1 MFHFPHL
8 PTKKTSHR
16 KYFSFFLVIVL
27 SATIIGTHFT
37 YPVINESYQTSLLSK
52 MEHAKNFEE
61 FCNSLFCYVITSD
74 TVTTAYTVENPA
86 AYDIPSLIPD
96 LTSFSYKSY
105 QNSFQSSDY
114 TNNLI
119 TRTLNSFDSSSLSD
133 KEQLTYNLLKNTLSL
148 NSKLNNYPYYSE
160 LLGSSTGI
168 QASLPITLG
177 EYPLHSKNDIQTYF
191 QLIKQ
196 VPDYFNDVI
205 EYENERE
212 SLHLLSK
219 ECIYPG
225 TFQSLSTILEGLKGE
240 DNAFIDTF
248 NERIQQIPELTKKQQ
263 NDYRNKNKHYVET
276 YIIPAYESLYDYL
289 AAKSPSKMTPDENTS
304 YGLSNLPQG
313 KDYYTLLVKQS
324 TGSSKTPEEL
334 ITLTENTLKD
344 AIGNVVNTAMENPDL
359 YTYYCNNEAK
369 SYYENPQSIL
379 EALSLLMRT
388 DYPALSTT
396 PDYEIKN
403 VSDSLATSSSPAFY
417 MIPPIDNTRGETI
430 YINPL
435 FTNNENGNLFTTLA
449 HEGFPGHLYQTVYFN
464 NTNPNPIR
472 QILNYPGFVEGWA
485 TYVEL
490 NSYQYMEYPSS
501 MESLCKLYQG
511 DTIISLAISSRIDL
525 GVNYEN
531 WTLSDVKKFFEDNG
545 FNSYYANNLY
555 TYVVESPAN
564 YLSYFIGCLEI
575 QELKN
580 EYQLMHKDTFS
591 EKEFH
596 KKLLETGPC
605 DFDTLKKYILN

>member
-1 MFHFPHL
+1 MFYFPHF

-16 KYFSFFLVIVL
+16 KYFSFFLVIIL

-61 FCNSLFCYVITSD
+61 FCNSLFCYEITSD

-105 QNSFQSSDY
+105 QNSFRSSDY

-160 LLGSSTGI
+160 LLGSSTGV

-196 VPDYFNDVI
+196 VPDYFNDVM
-205 EYENERE
+205 EYEKERE

-248 NERIQQIPELTKKQQ
+248 NERIQQIPELTQKQQ
-263 NDYRNKNKHYVET
+263 NDYRNKNKHYVES

-289 AAKSPSKMTPDENTS
+289 SAKSPSKMTLDENTS
-304 YGLSNLPQG
+304 YGLSNFPQG

-334 ITLTENTLKD
+334 ITLTEHTLTE
-344 AIGNVVNTAMENPDL
+344 AIDNVVNTAMENPDL

-490 NSYQYMEYPSS
+490 NSYQYMDYPNS

-580 EYQLMHKDTFS
+580 EYQLMYKDTYS

>member
-61 FCNSLFCYVITSD
+61 FCNSLFCYEITSD

-531 WTLSDVKKFFEDNG
+531 WTLSDVKKFFKDNG

-575 QELKN
+575 QELKK
-580 EYQLMHKDTFS
+580 EYQLLHKDTYS

>member
-8 PTKKTSHR
+8 PTKKISHR

-61 FCNSLFCYVITSD
+61 FCNSLFCYEITSD

-86 AYDIPSLIPD
+86 VYDIPSLIPD

-334 ITLTENTLKD
+334 ITLTEDTLKD

>member
-61 FCNSLFCYVITSD
+61 FCNSLFCYEITSD

-263 NDYRNKNKHYVET
+263 NDYMNKNKHYVET

-289 AAKSPSKMTPDENTS
+289 AVKSPSKMTPDENTS

>member
-1 MFHFPHL
+1 MFYFPHF

-61 FCNSLFCYVITSD
+61 FCNSLFCYEITSD

-160 LLGSSTGI
+160 LLGSSTGV

-196 VPDYFNDVI
+196 VPDYFNDVM
-205 EYENERE
+205 EYEKERE

-334 ITLTENTLKD
+334 ITLTENTLKE

-359 YTYYCNNEAK
+359 YTYYCNNEVK

-531 WTLSDVKKFFEDNG
+531 WTLSDVKKFFENNG

-580 EYQLMHKDTFS
+580 EYQLMHKDTYS

>member
-61 FCNSLFCYVITSD
+61 FCNSLFCYEITSD

-119 TRTLNSFDSSSLSD
+119 TRTLNNFDSSSLSD

-263 NDYRNKNKHYVET
+263 NEYRNKNKHYVET

-575 QELKN
+575 QELKK
-580 EYQLMHKDTFS
+580 EYQLMHKDTYS

>member
-61 FCNSLFCYVITSD
+61 FCNSLFCYEITSD

-435 FTNNENGNLFTTLA
+435 FTNTENGNLFTTLA

-580 EYQLMHKDTFS
+580 EYQLMHKDTYS

>member
-27 SATIIGTHFT
+27 SATIIGTYFT

-61 FCNSLFCYVITSD
+61 FCNSLFCYEITSD

-289 AAKSPSKMTPDENTS
+289 AAKSPSKITPDENTS

-580 EYQLMHKDTFS
+580 EYQLMHKDTYS

>member
-1 MFHFPHL
+1 M
-8 PTKKTSHR
+8 
-16 KYFSFFLVIVL
+16 
-27 SATIIGTHFT
+27 
-37 YPVINESYQTSLLSK
+37 
-52 MEHAKNFEE
+52 
-61 FCNSLFCYVITSD
+61 
-74 TVTTAYTVENPA
+74 
-86 AYDIPSLIPD
+86 
-96 LTSFSYKSY
+96 
-105 QNSFQSSDY
+105 
-114 TNNLI
+114 
-119 TRTLNSFDSSSLSD
+119 
-133 KEQLTYNLLKNTLSL
+133 
-148 NSKLNNYPYYSE
+148 
-160 LLGSSTGI
+160 GSSTGI

>member
-61 FCNSLFCYVITSD
+61 FCNSLFCYEITSD

-133 KEQLTYNLLKNTLSL
+133 KEQLTYILLKNTLSL

-225 TFQSLSTILEGLKGE
+225 TFQSLTTILEGLKGE

-344 AIGNVVNTAMENPDL
+344 AIGNVVNTAMENPNL

>member
-61 FCNSLFCYVITSD
+61 FCNSLFCYEITSD

-580 EYQLMHKDTFS
+580 EYQLIHKDTYS

>member
-61 FCNSLFCYVITSD
+61 FCNSLFCYEITSD

-133 KEQLTYNLLKNTLSL
+133 KEQLTYILLKNTLSL

-225 TFQSLSTILEGLKGE
+225 TFQSLTTILEGLKGE

-263 NDYRNKNKHYVET
+263 NDYMNKNKHYVET

-417 MIPPIDNTRGETI
+417 IIPPIDNTRGETI

-580 EYQLMHKDTFS
+580 EYQLMHKDTYS

>member
-61 FCNSLFCYVITSD
+61 FCNSLFCYEITSD

-531 WTLSDVKKFFEDNG
+531 WTLSDVKKFFKDNG

-580 EYQLMHKDTFS
+580 EYQLMHKDTYS

>member
-61 FCNSLFCYVITSD
+61 FCNSLFCYEITSD

-263 NDYRNKNKHYVET
+263 NDYMNKNKHYVET

>member
-61 FCNSLFCYVITSD
+61 FCNSLFCYEITSD

-435 FTNNENGNLFTTLA
+435 FTNTENGNLFTTLA

-575 QELKN
+575 QELKK
-580 EYQLMHKDTFS
+580 EYQLMHKDTYS

>member
-1 MFHFPHL
+1 MFYFPHF

-16 KYFSFFLVIVL
+16 KYFSFFLVIIL

-61 FCNSLFCYVITSD
+61 FCNSLFCYEITSD

-105 QNSFQSSDY
+105 QNSFRSSDY

-160 LLGSSTGI
+160 LLGSSTGV

-196 VPDYFNDVI
+196 VPDYFNDVM
-205 EYENERE
+205 EYEKERE

-248 NERIQQIPELTKKQQ
+248 NERIQQIPELTQKQQ

-289 AAKSPSKMTPDENTS
+289 AAKSSSKMTLDENTS
-304 YGLSNLPQG
+304 YGLSNFPQG
-313 KDYYTLLVKQS
+313 KNYYTLLVKQS
-324 TGSSKTPEEL
+324 TGSSKTPDEL
-334 ITLTENTLKD
+334 ITLTENTLKET
-344 AIGNVVNTAMENPDL
+344 IGNVINTAMENPDL

-490 NSYQYMEYPSS
+490 NSYQYMDYPKS

-580 EYQLMHKDTFS
+580 EYQLMYKDTYS

>member
-1 MFHFPHL
+1 MFYFPHF

-16 KYFSFFLVIVL
+16 KYFSFFLIIIL

-61 FCNSLFCYVITSD
+61 FCNSLFCYEITSD

-105 QNSFQSSDY
+105 QNSFRSSDY

-133 KEQLTYNLLKNTLSL
+133 KEQLTYDLLKNTLSL

-160 LLGSSTGI
+160 LLGSSTGV

-196 VPDYFNDVI
+196 VPDYFNDVM
-205 EYENERE
+205 EYEKERE

-248 NERIQQIPELTKKQQ
+248 NERIQQIPELTQKQQ

-289 AAKSPSKMTPDENTS
+289 AAKSSSKMTLDENTS
-304 YGLSNLPQG
+304 YGLSNFPQG
-313 KDYYTLLVKQS
+313 KNYYTLLVKQS
-324 TGSSKTPEEL
+324 TGSSKTPDEL
-334 ITLTENTLKD
+334 ITLTENTLKET
-344 AIGNVVNTAMENPDL
+344 IGNVINTAMENPDL

-490 NSYQYMEYPSS
+490 NSYQYMDYPNS

-580 EYQLMHKDTFS
+580 EYQLMYKDTYS

>member
-1 MFHFPHL
+1 MFNFPHF

-16 KYFSFFLVIVL
+16 KYFSFFLVIIL

-61 FCNSLFCYVITSD
+61 FCNSLFCYEITSD
-74 TVTTAYTVENPA
+74 TVTTAYTIENPA

-105 QNSFQSSDY
+105 QNRFRSSDY

-160 LLGSSTGI
+160 LLGSSTGV

-196 VPDYFNDVI
+196 VPDYFNDVM
-205 EYENERE
+205 EYEKERE

-248 NERIQQIPELTKKQQ
+248 NERIQQIPELTQKQQ

-289 AAKSPSKMTPDENTS
+289 AAKSSSKMTLDENTS
-304 YGLSNLPQG
+304 YGLSNFPQG
-313 KDYYTLLVKQS
+313 KNYYTLLVKQS
-324 TGSSKTPEEL
+324 TGSSKTPDEL
-334 ITLTENTLKD
+334 ITLTENTLKET
-344 AIGNVVNTAMENPDL
+344 IGNVINTAMENPDL

-490 NSYQYMEYPSS
+490 NSYQYMDYPNS

-580 EYQLMHKDTFS
+580 EYQLMYKDTYS

>member
-61 FCNSLFCYVITSD
+61 FCNSLFCYEITSD

-334 ITLTENTLKD
+334 ITLTENTLKE

-359 YTYYCNNEAK
+359 YTYYCNNEVK

-531 WTLSDVKKFFEDNG
+531 WTLSDVKKFFENNG

-580 EYQLMHKDTFS
+580 EYQLMHKDTYS

>member
-61 FCNSLFCYVITSD
+61 FCNSLFCYEITSD

-531 WTLSDVKKFFEDNG
+531 WTLSDVKKFFENNG

-580 EYQLMHKDTFS
+580 EYQLMHKDTYS

>member
-61 FCNSLFCYVITSD
+61 FCNSLFCYEITSD

-263 NDYRNKNKHYVET
+263 NDYMNKNKHYVET

-344 AIGNVVNTAMENPDL
+344 AIGNVVNTAMENPNL

-435 FTNNENGNLFTTLA
+435 FTNTENGNLFTTLA

-490 NSYQYMEYPSS
+490 NTYQYMEYPSS

-575 QELKN
+575 QELKK
-580 EYQLMHKDTFS
+580 EYQLMHKDTYS

>member
-61 FCNSLFCYVITSD
+61 FCNSLFCYEITSD

-263 NDYRNKNKHYVET
+263 NAYMNKNKHYVET

-417 MIPPIDNTRGETI
+417 MIPPIDNTKGETI

-435 FTNNENGNLFTTLA
+435 FTNTENGNLFTTLA

>member
-61 FCNSLFCYVITSD
+61 FCNSLFCYEITSD

-86 AYDIPSLIPD
+86 AYDIPSLIHD

-435 FTNNENGNLFTTLA
+435 FTNTENGNLFTTLA

-575 QELKN
+575 QELKK
-580 EYQLMHKDTFS
+580 EYQLMHKDTYS

>member
-61 FCNSLFCYVITSD
+61 FCNSLFCYEITSD

-263 NDYRNKNKHYVET
+263 NDYMNKNKHYVET

-403 VSDSLATSSSPAFY
+403 VSDSLTTSSSPAFY

-435 FTNNENGNLFTTLA
+435 FTNTENGNLFTTLA

-580 EYQLMHKDTFS
+580 EYQLMHKDTYS

>member
-61 FCNSLFCYVITSD
+61 FCNSLFCYEITSD

-119 TRTLNSFDSSSLSD
+119 TRTLNSFDSSSLSN

-531 WTLSDVKKFFEDNG
+531 WTLSDVKKFFENNG

>member
-61 FCNSLFCYVITSD
+61 FCNSLFCYEITSD

-580 EYQLMHKDTFS
+580 EYQLMHKDTYS

>member
-61 FCNSLFCYVITSD
+61 FCNSLFCYEITSD

-531 WTLSDVKKFFEDNG
+531 WTLSDVKKFFENNG

>member
-61 FCNSLFCYVITSD
+61 FCNSLFCYEITSD

>member
-1 MFHFPHL
+1 MFYFPHF

-16 KYFSFFLVIVL
+16 KYFSFFLVIIL

-61 FCNSLFCYVITSD
+61 FCNSLFCYEITSD

-105 QNSFQSSDY
+105 QNSFRSSDY

-160 LLGSSTGI
+160 LLGSSTGV

-196 VPDYFNDVI
+196 VPDYFNDVM
-205 EYENERE
+205 EYEKERE

-248 NERIQQIPELTKKQQ
+248 NERIQQIPELTQKQQ

-289 AAKSPSKMTPDENTS
+289 AAKSSSKMTLDENTS
-304 YGLSNLPQG
+304 YGLSNFPQG
-313 KDYYTLLVKQS
+313 KNYYTLLVKQS
-324 TGSSKTPEEL
+324 TGSSKTPDEL
-334 ITLTENTLKD
+334 ITLTENTLKET
-344 AIGNVVNTAMENPDL
+344 IGNVINTAMENPDL

-490 NSYQYMEYPSS
+490 NSYQYMDYPKS

-555 TYVVESPAN
+555 TYVVEAPAN

-580 EYQLMHKDTFS
+580 EYQLMYKDTYS

>member
-61 FCNSLFCYVITSD
+61 FCNSLFCYEITSD

-531 WTLSDVKKFFEDNG
+531 WTLSDVKKFFKDNG

-575 QELKN
+575 QELKK
-580 EYQLMHKDTFS
+580 EYQLMHKDTYS

>member
-61 FCNSLFCYVITSD
+61 FCNSLFCYEITSD

-160 LLGSSTGI
+160 LLGASTGI

-263 NDYRNKNKHYVET
+263 NDYMNKNKHYVET

-417 MIPPIDNTRGETI
+417 MIPPIDNTKGETI

-435 FTNNENGNLFTTLA
+435 FTNTENGNLFTTLA

-580 EYQLMHKDTFS
+580 EYQLMHKDTYS

>member
-1 MFHFPHL
+1 MFYFPHF

-16 KYFSFFLVIVL
+16 KYFSFFLVIIL

-61 FCNSLFCYVITSD
+61 FCNSLFCYEITSD

-105 QNSFQSSDY
+105 QNSFRSSDY

-160 LLGSSTGI
+160 LLGSSTGV

-196 VPDYFNDVI
+196 VPDYFNDVM
-205 EYENERE
+205 EYEKERE

-248 NERIQQIPELTKKQQ
+248 NERIQQIPELTQKQQ

-289 AAKSPSKMTPDENTS
+289 AAKSSSKMTLDENTS
-304 YGLSNLPQG
+304 YGLSNFPQG
-313 KDYYTLLVKQS
+313 KNYYTLLVKQS
-324 TGSSKTPEEL
+324 TGSSKTPDEL
-334 ITLTENTLKD
+334 ITLTENTLKET
-344 AIGNVVNTAMENPDL
+344 IGNVINTAMENPDL
-359 YTYYCNNEAK
+359 YTYYCNNEVK

-490 NSYQYMEYPSS
+490 NSYQYMDYPKS

-580 EYQLMHKDTFS
+580 EYQLMYKDTYS